1 MAGTSSLT
9 TVSTKLHRIATLAKE
24 ACGRVL
30 TTLAHHIDGAF
41 LREAFRRTRK
51 DGAVGVDGQTADAYA
66 QNLEENLAALLD
78 RFQSGT
84 YHAPPVRRAYI
95 PKDGGTTAR
104 PIGVPTFEDKVLQRA
119 VAMVVEAV
127 YEQDFLDCSYG
138 FRPKRSPHQALQALW
153 DGIMRMHGGWIV
165 KVDIQHCFDTLDH
178 QHLRSFLD
186 QRVRDGVIRRV
197 IDKWLKAG
205 VLEQGSVRHPEAGT
219 PQGSGISP
227 LLMNVYMHHVL
238 DVWFEQVVRPRC
250 EGMVV
255 LYRFA
260 DDAVIL
266 CASERDAQR
275 IVHVL
280 PKRCAKYGLQLHPDK
295 TRVIRFT
302 RPPYASQ
309 GPRHEQADWPGTFEF
324 LGFIHY
330 WGRSRQGNW
339 VVKRKTAAARFTRS
353 LARIKEWCRRH
364 RHQKVAWQHQQLVL
378 KLRGHY
384 AYYGITGNL
393 RALRR
398 LRAEVERVWR
408 KWLNRRSQRG
418 GMTWE
423 RFARLRERYPLPPAR
438 IMHPYA
444 VP

>member
-1 MAGTSSLT
+1 MAGTSSPT
-9 TVSTKLHRIATLAKE
+9 TVSTKLHRIATLGRE
-24 ACGRVL
+24 ASGRVL
-30 TTLAHHIDGAF
+30 TTVAHHIDGAF
-41 LREAFRRTRK
+41 LREAFRCTRK
-51 DGAVGVDGQTADAYA
+51 EGAVGVDGQTAEAYA
-66 QNLEENLAALLD
+66 EKLDENLTSLLA
-78 RFQSGT
+78 RFKSGT

-95 PKDGGTTAR
+95 PKEGGTATR
-104 PIGVPTFEDKVLQRA
+104 PIGVPTLEDKVLQRA
-119 VAMVVEAV
+119 VAMVLEAV

-138 FRPKRSPHQALQALW
+138 FRPKRSPHQALQAVW
-153 DGIMRMHGGWIV
+153 DDIMRMRGGWIV
-165 KVDIQHCFDTLDH
+165 KVDIKHCFDTLPH

-186 QRVRDGVIRRV
+186 QRVRDGVIRRM

-205 VLEQGSVRHPEAGT
+205 VLENGSVSHPEVGT

-227 LLMNVYMHHVL
+227 LLMNVFMHHVL
-238 DVWFEQVVRPRC
+238 DVWVEQVVRPRC
-250 EGMVV
+250 EGTVI

-266 CASERDAQR
+266 CASERDARR

-280 PKRCAKYGLQLHPDK
+280 AKRCAKYGLQLHPDK

-302 RPPYASQ
+302 RPPYAIQ
-309 GPRHEQADWPGTFEF
+309 GPRHRQEAWPGTVEF
-324 LGFIHY
+324 LGFTHY

-339 VVKRKTAAARFTRS
+339 VVKRKTAATRLTRS
-353 LARIKEWCRRH
+353 LTRIKEWCRRH
-364 RHQKVAWQHQQLVL
+364 RHLKVAWQHQQLVL

-393 RALRR
+393 RALRIF
-398 LRAEVERVWR
+398 RAEVERGWR

-423 RFARLRERYPLPPAR
+423 RFAHLRKRYLVPEAR
-438 IMHPYA
+438 IVHSS
-444 VP
+444 VVT